1 MDRIDELLLDWFE
14 WNQNYSP
21 ALGYGKAEP
30 ACRDFRISRQWMDYD
45 DLNAEVEWNIK
56 ESVGKVIEP
65 LIHALETRYRVAIN
79 TAMRNF
85 QSEYAVWTNPRY
97 PDAQADDYSQAKAIL
112 CPKLVALGMIDKNSC
127 KPGNFDLAYPTVVS
141 SLA

>member
-1 MDRIDELLLDWFE
+1 MDELLLDWFE

-45 DLNAEVEWNIK
+45 DLNAEVEWNLK

-65 LIHALETRYRVAIN
+65 MIHALDTRYRVAIN

-85 QSEYAVWTNPRY
+85 QAGNNVWTNPRY
-97 PDAQADDYSQAKAIL
+97 PESQEEDYADAKTML
-112 CPKLVALGMIDKNSC
+112 CPKM
-127 KPGNFDLAYPTVVS
+127 VS
-141 SLA
+141 AGLIEKTACIPRKFVPELRRGA